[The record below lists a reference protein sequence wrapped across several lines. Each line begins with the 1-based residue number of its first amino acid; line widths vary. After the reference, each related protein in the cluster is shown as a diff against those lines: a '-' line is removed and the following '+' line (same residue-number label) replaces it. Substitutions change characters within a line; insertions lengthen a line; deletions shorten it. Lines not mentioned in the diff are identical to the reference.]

1 MISFI
6 YTLFNR
12 WRIAPAQIP
21 TPRTGDPTLP
31 IDSNISPSPSTQI
44 SRVIVNSD
52 SSLPQLGLPLMPFTQ
67 GVEESTPPTPPIPPT
82 RLISISRDSES
93 NPVPPLPPL
102 PISRESNESDD

>member
-52 SSLPQLGLPLMPFTQ
+52 SSLPQLGLPLIPFTQ
-67 GVEESTPPTPPIPPT
+67 GVEESIPPIPPT
-82 RLISISRDSES
+82 RLIPISRDSES